1 VHQLSDRISDLEL
14 KSVEIK
20 LIGTVGLTLS
30 MMRRVPYTCLL
41 LFIAAVNGQSYLD
54 GVNYENYAYEN
65 ANLLNP
71 SSDGLSLTGLGAEAG
86 YTADLIKQGGFAL
99 LRDLVSSLFAPKKS
113 ENIVLLDDRSD
124 NRAGFVASDLDSRIV
139 HVRQQLKNSIGPA
152 VRSVE
157 ADIASSNRDNGILA
171 LTNFLGAFSGATN
184 VLTGSNGLANR
195 GSQVLFWAQILYGWG
210 YTISWVENFE
220 DPNLGCGL
228 ASLEAAEP
236 TYAFLDYNPNVDPR
250 VKKYFLTEQANRYK
264 KALYCIISKRGSNAS
279 ANKVDKLIDLLKDL
293 QSEKY

>member
-1 VHQLSDRISDLEL
+1 
-14 KSVEIK
+14 
-20 LIGTVGLTLS
+20 
-30 MMRRVPYTCLL
+30 MMRVPYTCLL

-71 SSDGLSLTGLGAEAG
+71 SISEGLSLTGLGAEAG
-86 YTADLIKQGGFAL
+86 HTADLIKQGGFAL
-99 LRDLVSSLFAPKKS
+99 LRDLASSLFAPKKS